1 MNQQVLWG
9 DAPLCWQ
16 EVVQV
21 ARGQAQLALSAGA
34 WERIAQG
41 RAIVQHII
49 CLLYTSPS
57 PRDCS

>member
-41 RAIVQHII
+41 Q
-49 CLLYTSPS
+49 S
-57 PRDCS
+57 DCSAYYRRGADSLRD